1 MAKITYK
8 GITQNS
14 SIEKKLSDEEFRQ
27 IAIDY
32 YRKPDFSLVENQL
45 KSIANGGT
53 RMNMIY
59 EYYLKEVMSKA
70 IGAGASWSI
79 YDGLQSKEV
88 MEYFAGKC
96 ERSPKFYPPEKSL
109 AGNITTAF
117 RLCGIRYCVKLP
129 NYL

>member
-32 YRKPDFSLVENQL
+32 YRKPDFSLVEKQF
-45 KSIANGGT
+45 KSIEKGGT

-79 YDGLQSKEV
+79 SDGL
-88 MEYFAGKC
+88 
-96 ERSPKFYPPEKSL
+96 
-109 AGNITTAF
+109 
-117 RLCGIRYCVKLP
+117 
-129 NYL
+129 

>member
-14 SIEKKLSDEEFRQ
+14 SIEKKLSDEEFKQ

-32 YRKPDFSLVENQL
+32 YRKPDFSVVKKQL

-70 IGAGASWSI
+70 I
-79 YDGLQSKEV
+79 SKE
-88 MEYFAGKC
+88 
-96 ERSPKFYPPEKSL
+96 
-109 AGNITTAF
+109 
-117 RLCGIRYCVKLP
+117 
-129 NYL
+129 YLMSNGYKIICDLL

>member
-1 MAKITYK
+1 MAKIAYK

-14 SIEKKLSDEEFRQ
+14 SIENKLTDEELKW

-32 YRKPDFSLVENQL
+32 YRKPDFSLVKKQL
-45 KSIANGGT
+45 KSITNGGT

-79 YDGLQSKEV
+79 YDGLQSKKMSWWCKV
-88 MEYFAGKC
+88 C
-96 ERSPKFYPPEKSL
+96 
-109 AGNITTAF
+109 
-117 RLCGIRYCVKLP
+117 
-129 NYL
+129 

>member
-14 SIEKKLSDEEFRQ
+14 SIEKKLADEEFRQ

-59 EYYLKEVMSKA
+59 EYS
-70 IGAGASWSI
+70 
-79 YDGLQSKEV
+79 
-88 MEYFAGKC
+88 
-96 ERSPKFYPPEKSL
+96 
-109 AGNITTAF
+109 
-117 RLCGIRYCVKLP
+117 
-129 NYL
+129 